1 MRKETLLNGVV
12 DENTTIYKIGSMI
25 YYIGFN
31 RIIEDL
37 TWNKSDDEHLDDY
50 LTLKEIQEQVKF
62 PVRVIMDYGLEG
74 YIYEYGNYNDGKW
87 YLYGI
92 TKGYA

>member
-1 MRKETLLNGVV
+1 MKKEQLLNSIV

-31 RIIEDL
+31 RIIDNL
-37 TWNKSDDEHLDDY
+37 TWNKGEEDDY
-50 LTLKEIQEQVKF
+50 LILKEIAEQVHF

>member
-1 MRKETLLNGVV
+1 MKQQALNSIV
-12 DENTTIYKIGSMI
+12 DENTTIFRAGSMI

-31 RIIEDL
+31 RVVEEL
-37 TWNKSDDEHLDDY
+37 TWNKNNGEEDDY
-50 LTLKEIQEQVKF
+50 LTLKEISEQVKF

-74 YIYEYGNYNDGKW
+74 RIYEYGNYNDGKW
-87 YLYGI
+87 RLYGI

>member
-1 MRKETLLNGVV
+1 MERLNSIV
-12 DENTTIYKIGSMI
+12 DENIVIYKTGSMI

-37 TWNKSDDEHLDDY
+37 TWNKNELGDY
-50 LTLKEIQEQVKF
+50 LTLKEIQEQVDF
-62 PVRVIMDYGLEG
+62 PVRVISDDGLNG
-74 YIYEYGNYNDGKW
+74 KIYEYGNYNDGKW